1 MIEIYLLEQLAAFA
15 KYGTLSKA
23 AEELHISQPALS
35 RSMKKLESDLGT
47 ELFVR
52 ENKKIFL
59 NETGKLAAS
68 LAQSQVDQNKEM
80 VSRIIAFDRS
90 LHSICVGSC
99 SPMGITQ
106 LMPILQDHFG
116 DMIISSELVYGEQL
130 LNGLQKGAYQ
140 ICIFN
145 APFDCPNIFCQR
157 YIDEQLY
164 ISVPKN
170 HRLAKKPAV
179 KFSDL
184 NGEKFLLFQHI
195 GFWKRVCEEYMKNTS
210 FIIQP
215 DRDSFFELVENTEYP
230 AFSSDA
236 VLITENSSKERVY
249 IPIDE
254 EKAKYTYYVACLNK
268 DKHKYFSFFS
278 AIRSAIIK

>member
-1 MIEIYLLEQLAAFA
+1 MIEIYLLEQLEAFA
-15 KYGTLSKA
+15 RHGTLLRA
-23 AEELHISQPALS
+23 AEELHITQPALS
-35 RSMKKLESDLGT
+35 KSMKKLEEQLGVQI
-47 ELFVR
+47 FDR
-52 ENKKIFL
+52 QNSKISL
-59 NETGKLAAS
+59 NETGMLAAS
-68 LAQSQVDQNKEM
+68 LARSQVEQNKEM

-116 DMIISSELVYGEQL
+116 DMTISSELVYGKPLLSGLENGIYQL
-130 LNGLQKGAYQ
+130 
-140 ICIFN
+140 CIFN
-145 APFDCPNIFCQR
+145 APSDDPDIFCQR
-157 YIDEQLY
+157 YISEQLY
-164 ISVPKN
+164 ISVPKT
-170 HRLAKKPAV
+170 HRLAEKKSV
-179 KFSDL
+179 RFSDF

-195 GFWKRVCEEYMKNTS
+195 GFWKEICEKCMPNTS

-215 DRDSFFELVENTEYP
+215 DRDSFFELVENTDYP

-236 VLITENSSKERVY
+236 VLIAENPPKGRMY

-268 DKHKYFSFFS
+268 NKHQYSAFFS
-278 AIRSAIIK
+278 AIRSAVIK